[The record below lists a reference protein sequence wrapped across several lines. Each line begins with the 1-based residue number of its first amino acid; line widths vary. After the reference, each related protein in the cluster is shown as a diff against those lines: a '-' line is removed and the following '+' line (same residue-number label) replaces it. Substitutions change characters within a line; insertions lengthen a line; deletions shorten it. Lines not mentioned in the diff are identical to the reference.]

1 MKSSWLYI
9 VFALLMA
16 SIANAQHT
24 KTLDSLLKVYQS
36 QAEDTSKIGTIKLL
50 FDSYLNNNL
59 NEAEKYVIEELE
71 LSQKLDYKKGVG
83 MAYLHFG
90 VLDEYRSHLDSA
102 KIDYSKARIIF
113 RDIEHHG
120 LEAVAIRNFAGVE
133 YNLGNYDEAL
143 KILDEGIATLN
154 KHSSDSTA
162 LIPFYH
168 NKGLIHKFKGNY
180 RIATQQVI
188 KELRILEKLNRPI
201 QKADALNLLAS
212 TESIQANY
220 EKSIEYNLEA
230 LEVYREFN
238 DKFFEVN
245 VLNDIGLDYYSLEN
259 YEQAIAYLGK
269 AIEVNKI
276 IKNQS
281 LKSTVL
287 TNLGN
292 AYAKSNRPSEAI
304 NYISKGIET
313 AEKIGAKN
321 KMVEGYNALAAVH
334 AGLNN
339 NNLAISY
346 YSKSIEHINK
356 GGSKANLS
364 NAYKGR
370 SELHARINNHKLA
383 YDDHLYHK
391 QLSDSIYNNT
401 KSQQIGELKTI
412 YETEKKEQQIAMQEK
427 DIAVLEKEAQISY
440 QQKLL
445 LGGGLGLALIVLGLG
460 FYGFHQKVKRN
471 KLEKEKVDAQ
481 LAFKKKELTTHALHL
496 AKKNEVLEN
505 LKQRVT
511 EIQEKE
517 TSSDY
522 RELIS
527 TITFDQQD
535 DKHWQSF
542 TQYFEA
548 VHKDFSKNAAQTYPT
563 ISKSELRLMAL
574 IRMNLSSKEIANI
587 LNISGEGIKK
597 ARQRL
602 RKKMNLE
609 RQDSL
614 ETTIAAL

>member
-1 MKSSWLYI
+1 MKSSLLYI
-9 VFALLMA
+9 VFTLLIA

-24 KTLDSLLKVYQS
+24 ETLDSLLKVYQT

-50 FDSYLNNNL
+50 FDNYLNNDL

-102 KIDYSKARIIF
+102 KIDYTKARIIF

-168 NKGLIHKFKGNY
+168 NKGLIHNFKGNY
-180 RIATQQVI
+180 RIATQEVI

-201 QKADALNLLAS
+201 QKADALNLLAN

-230 LEVYREFN
+230 LKVYREFN
-238 DKFFEVN
+238 DKLFEVN
-245 VLNDIGLDYYSLEN
+245 VLNDIGLNYYSLEN
-259 YEQAIAYLGK
+259 YEQAIVYLEE
-269 AIEVNKI
+269 ALEVNKV

-304 NYISKGIET
+304 DYISKGIET

-370 SELHARINNHKLA
+370 SELYARLSNHKLA

-412 YETEKKEQQIAMQEK
+412 YEIEKKEQQIAMQEK

-460 FYGFHQKVKRN
+460 FYGFRQKVKRN

-496 AKKNEVLEN
+496 AKKNEVLESVK
-505 LKQRVT
+505 LKARALK
-511 EIQEKE
+511 EKE
-517 TSSDY
+517 GGSGY
-522 RELIS
+522 QELIK
-527 TITFDQQD
+527 TINFDQQD
-535 DKHWQSF
+535 DKNWESF
-542 TQYFEA
+542 TQYFEQ
-548 VHKDFSKNAAQTYPT
+548 VHKDFATNVKKRFPEVTKN
-563 ISKSELRLMAL
+563 ELRFMAL
-574 IRMNLSSKEIANI
+574 MKMNMSSKEIATI
-587 LNISGEGIKK
+587 LNISTDGIKK

-602 RKKMNLE
+602 RKKMGLSPN
-609 RQDSL
+609 DSL
-614 ETTIAAL
+614 ENIVLAI